1 MLQKEQ
7 KEGSITL
14 VTLLMK
20 SMSEEEAVMKTK
32 EILEMNRREL
42 LKMVLVQKKG
52 SQLPQLC
59 KDIFWRTSKMVY
71 FTYSHGDE
79 YRFPEEMKN
88 HIDEV
93 FYKPLNH

>member
-32 EILEMNRREL
+32 EILEMNKREL

-59 KDIFWRTSKMVY
+59 KDIFWRTSKWAH
-71 FTYSHGDE
+71 FTYSQTDG
-79 YRFPEEMKN
+79 YRIAEEMKN